1 MIFKFLYEGISKKI
15 TFSLL
20 TIIQFTIAM
29 ICIYA
34 SIQYLGDTNDLIKN
48 LNKQFGNSKYYKID
62 DTMAIQDIRA
72 SDIEK
77 VKKNLNILQNIN
89 NYFDNNK
96 DIEFMSVN
104 SDAVFVRKDIAI
116 PETLVTYSPINI
128 DNIEYMRTQ
137 GIYTNRLFLEKMD
150 YELIDGDFENFSSVD
165 DGPIP
170 IIVGNIY
177 NDKYSIGD
185 KIETVIPYEN
195 GEYKQAELKIVGILA
210 DNNYINL
217 GGMNFNQQSLNNA
230 ILIPFRE
237 EYMMEINSNDK
248 GKLSQSI
255 DLFNYMQ
262 GGYIIIEGNE
272 SVAMINDYLFSSG
285 LKFQLK
291 DFNKFIQDYKK
302 ESNNTIK
309 PVLYVSILVI
319 LFSAISVIIVMINT
333 ISKEKKEYGINI
345 MMGATMKDI
354 RNRILGQVI
363 LLLIISGIIS
373 VIILSNFTVFRFN
386 IFDFI
391 LTFGVLIGIIVII
404 SIIIIINLN
413 KYSINDL
420 VRRSE

>member
-1 MIFKFLYEGISKKI
+1 MVFKFLYEGISKKI

-29 ICIYA
+29 ICIYT
-34 SIQYLGDTNDLIKN
+34 SIQYLGDINNLIKN
-48 LNKQFGNSKYYKID
+48 VNKQFGNDKYYKID
-62 DTMAIQDIRA
+62 DTMAIEDIKG
-72 SDIEK
+72 SDIERI
-77 VKKNLNILQNIN
+77 KKNLKILQDIN
-89 NYFDNNK
+89 SYFNNNE
-96 DIEFMSVN
+96 DIEFMTVN
-104 SDAVFVRKDIAI
+104 SDAVFVRKDKAI
-116 PETLVTYSPINI
+116 PETLVTYSPVNI
-128 DNIEYMRTQ
+128 DSIEYMRIQ
-137 GIYTNRLFLEKMD
+137 GIYTNRLFLEKMN
-150 YELIDGDFENFSSVD
+150 YELIDGDIEDFKSVE
-165 DGPIP
+165 DGHIP

-185 KIETVIPYEN
+185 KIETTIPDEN
-195 GEYKQAELKIVGILA
+195 GEYKQAELKIVGILP

-217 GGMNFNQQSLNNA
+217 GGLNFNQQSLNNA

-237 EYMMEINSNDK
+237 DYMMQSNSNDRSK
-248 GKLSQSI
+248 SFQSV

-262 GGYIIIEGNE
+262 GGYIIPKKGESIER
-272 SVAMINDYLFSSG
+272 INDFLFSSG

-291 DFNKFIQDYKK
+291 DFNKFIEEYKQ

-309 PVLYVSILVI
+309 PAIYVSIVVI

-333 ISKEKKEYGINI
+333 ISKERKEYGINI

-373 VIILSNFTVFRFN
+373 AVILSNFAIFRFN
-386 IFDFI
+386 ILDFI
-391 LTFGVLIGIIVII
+391 LTFGVLIGISIII
-404 SIIIIINLN
+404 SIIIIISLN